1 MVAYDLFGV
10 LDKETHQNKWNL
22 QTMKWHTEENG
33 YFWVLL
39 IISFFQWK
47 MPMDWSQYLKPANS
61 VTNFSNNMQLIS
73 GN

>member
-1 MVAYDLFGV
+1 MVAYDLFSV
-10 LDKETHQNKWNL
+10 LDKATHQNKWNL
-22 QTMKWHTEENG
+22 QTMVWHIEANG

-47 MPMDWSQYLKPANS
+47 MPMDWPQYLKPANS
-61 VTNFSNNMQLIS
+61 VANFSNDMQFIS